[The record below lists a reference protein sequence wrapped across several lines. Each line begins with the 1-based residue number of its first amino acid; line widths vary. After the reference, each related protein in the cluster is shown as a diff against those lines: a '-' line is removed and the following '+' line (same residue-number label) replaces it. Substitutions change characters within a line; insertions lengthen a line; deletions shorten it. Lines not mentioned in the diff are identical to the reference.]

1 VLSLRWQ
8 YLGWQ
13 KKQLA
18 VLPDP
23 CCHEVICYMK
33 IQCQTWLAPEAAF
46 LKIRRKKKGGEG
58 RKSKECL

>member
-1 VLSLRWQ
+1 
-8 YLGWQ
+8 
-13 KKQLA
+13 
-18 VLPDP
+18 
-23 CCHEVICYMK
+23 MK